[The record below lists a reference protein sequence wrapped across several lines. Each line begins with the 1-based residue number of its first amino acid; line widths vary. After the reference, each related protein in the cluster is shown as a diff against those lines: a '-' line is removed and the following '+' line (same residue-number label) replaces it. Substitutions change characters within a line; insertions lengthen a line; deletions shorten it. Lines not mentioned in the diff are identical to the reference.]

1 MALAEVPG
9 IIEAAVAITSEPDGR
24 VSFRV
29 VVGASGGQPSGCDLV
44 ELIINP
50 EHVRRALAGMKIR
63 PTADTGDAHEPPTF
77 PCHIGFA
84 RSAVHP
90 AASS

>member
-1 MALAEVPG
+1 MALPEVPG

-29 VVGASGGQPSGCDLV
+29 VVGTNSGRPSGCDLV

-50 EHVRRALAGMKIR
+50 EHVGSALAGMRIR
-63 PTADTGDAHEPPTF
+63 ATADTGDADETPTF
-77 PCHIGFA
+77 PCHIGFY
-84 RSAVHP
+84 RSAVHT
-90 AASS
+90 AA